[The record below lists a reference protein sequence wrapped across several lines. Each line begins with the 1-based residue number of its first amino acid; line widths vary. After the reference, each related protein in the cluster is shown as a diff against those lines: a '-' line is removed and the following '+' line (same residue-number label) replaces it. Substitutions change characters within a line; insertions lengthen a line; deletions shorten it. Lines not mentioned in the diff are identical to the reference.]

1 MLIRLT
7 IIIGREAL
15 MSERDL
21 DLQLVRRIQNG
32 EQVAFTL
39 LVRKYQN
46 RVANILTRYVRNTGD
61 IADVTQEVF
70 IKVYNSLPSFRGDS
84 AFYTWLYR
92 ITVNTA
98 KNYLTSQSRR
108 PPVSDIDAMEAEG
121 FDGSDALREADSPE
135 GVLRSQEI
143 KKVILTT
150 IEQLPAELKSA
161 ITFRELEGMSYEEIA
176 IIEDCPIGT
185 VRSRIFRAREMIDKH
200 LKPLLED

>member
-1 MLIRLT
+1 
-7 IIIGREAL
+7 

-21 DLQLVRRIQNG
+21 DLQLVRRIQAG
-32 EQVAFTL
+32 DQAAFTL
-39 LVRKYQN
+39 LVRKYQT
-46 RVANILTRYVRNTGD
+46 RVANILMRYVRNSGD
-61 IADVTQEVF
+61 VADVTQEVF
-70 IKVYNSLPSFRGDS
+70 IKVYNSLPSFRGES

-92 ITVNTA
+92 IAVNTA

-108 PPVSDIDAMEAEG
+108 PPVSDIDAMEADS
-121 FDGSDALREADSPE
+121 FDGSGALKEADSPE
-135 GVLRSQEI
+135 GILRSLEI

-150 IEQLPAELKSA
+150 IEQLPTELKAA
-161 ITFRELEGMSYEEIA
+161 ITFRELEGMSYEQIA

>member
-1 MLIRLT
+1 
-7 IIIGREAL
+7 
-15 MSERDL
+15 MSEQDL

-32 EQVAFTL
+32 EQAAFTL

-98 KNYLTSQSRR
+98 KNYLTMQSRR

-121 FDGSDALREADSPE
+121 FEGSDALREADSPE
-135 GVLRSQEI
+135 GILRSREI
-143 KKVILTT
+143 QKVILKA
-150 IEQLPAELKSA
+150 IDQLPAELKSA

>member
-1 MLIRLT
+1 
-7 IIIGREAL
+7 

-21 DLQLVRRIQNG
+21 DLELVRRIQNG

-46 RVANILTRYVRNTGD
+46 RVANILTRYVRNSGD
-61 IADVTQEVF
+61 VADVTQEVF
-70 IKVYNSLPSFRGDS
+70 LKVHRSLPSFRGDS

-108 PPVSDIDAMEAEG
+108 PPASDIDAMDADSY
-121 FDGSDALREADSPE
+121 DGGNALRDIDEPEA
-135 GVLRSQEI
+135 VLRSEEI

-150 IEQLPAELKSA
+150 IESLPEELKSA
-161 ITFRELEGMSYEEIA
+161 ITLRELEGMSYEEIA
-176 IIEDCPIGT
+176 NIEDCPIGT
-185 VRSRIFRAREMIDKH
+185 VRSRIFRAREIIDKQ
-200 LKPLLED
+200 LKPLLEY